1 MDEIAKERYRI
12 AVHEALKQLI
22 ITGNALLYM
31 PEDGGMRVF
40 RLDRFVV
47 ERDPM
52 GNVLYIATKETISY
66 AALMKRLNK
75 RWDKILTN

>member
-31 PEDGGMRVF
+31 PEKV
-40 RLDRFVV
+40 
-47 ERDPM
+47 
-52 GNVLYIATKETISY
+52 A
-66 AALMKRLNK
+66 
-75 RWDKILTN
+75 